1 MESKRKAAILIISDK
16 ASEDPTLDRTAGALT
31 PILAREGKWEP
42 AAIRIVPNNIPQI
55 QQAVCDWSDGS
66 HWYDL
71 VLLSST
77 TGFGVKDN
85 TPEVRGF
92 VGI

>member
-1 MESKRKAAILIISDK
+1 MESKRKAAILIISDT
-16 ASEDPTLDRTAGALT
+16 ASEDPTYDRTAGALA
-31 PILAREGKWEP
+31 PILAREGKWETP
-42 AAIRIVPNNIPQI
+42 AIRIVPNNISQI

-66 HWYDL
+66 YWFDL
-71 VLLSST
+71 ILLSST

-85 TPEVRGF
+85 TPEVSGF